1 MNIFLKYFI
10 TSISILLLLACERKD
25 KNSFVP
31 DDKSY
36 ITDFELIQRNIR
48 NDSSIQINSPK
59 AIINQSTNEFE
70 IFDSS
75 IKLSNKTGK
84 NLLINSG
91 RSTLNSSQ
99 NIVRLFNN
107 VNITLEKNQN
117 FLINTDSFDWDLGE
131 SLMNLVSPL
140 EVNFKNTKIL
150 SDSGKYN
157 IDTNHLKLNNN
168 IFKRS
173 IFNTNGIKQY
183 QIEIIS
189 DVVMWSRQN
198 NLLEF
203 KSNEKQ
209 VESTIDFLSSE

>member
-140 EVNFKNTKIL
+140 EVNFINTKIL
-150 SDSGKYN
+150 SNSGKYN
-157 IDTNHLKLNNN
+157 IDSNQLKLNNN

-189 DVVMWSRQN
+189 DIVMWSKKN